1 MHNLIINTLFHCYTI
16 YTIVHIAAINVTFV
30 IQSVRMKKKVS
41 LNTLQL
47 HLMLAESFHVLY
59 IKSTFVLLGV
69 QQQHYPFLWYR
80 NFYFFNFNTIFTVIL
95 HLTHLNV
102 NVFFFWM
109 WPWSR
114 ITFEWWV
121 HVLFI
126 ERKTD
131 ISSLGQFAFYPAAHQ
146 SYLNDEHFEDPYRV
160 AKWQDSN
167 PHMHPTH
174 HTRAH
179 TDTQWPHT
187 KTQTI

>member
-1 MHNLIINTLFHCYTI
+1 MCTLQISMSHLWFEVLELKKKGFLEQLTVTSNASRKFSYIIN
-16 YTIVHIAAINVTFV
+16 
-30 IQSVRMKKKVS
+30 
-41 LNTLQL
+41 
-47 HLMLAESFHVLY
+47 
-59 IKSTFVLLGV
+59 
-69 QQQHYPFLWYR
+69 PFLFYWWYSS
-80 NFYFFNFNTIFTVIL
+80 NTIHFFGTETDCENFNTIFTVIL

-114 ITFEWWV
+114 TTFEWWV

-131 ISSLGQFAFYPAAHQ
+131 ISSLGQFTFYPAAHQ

-179 TDTQWPHT
+179 RYTMASHKDTDYLGARWTE
-187 KTQTI
+187 